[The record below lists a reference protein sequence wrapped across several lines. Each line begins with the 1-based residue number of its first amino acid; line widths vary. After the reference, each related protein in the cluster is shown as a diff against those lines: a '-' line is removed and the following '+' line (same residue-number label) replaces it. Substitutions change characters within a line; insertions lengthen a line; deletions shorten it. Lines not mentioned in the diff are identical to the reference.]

1 MTARR
6 VLDTTANTTRKTSRS
21 YPMWFDVEEADN
33 VRKALAS
40 QKMSTPDWAA
50 AAYARLLRETDQELE
65 SLLHGRKYNS
75 KVGKEMV
82 SMRVRQDTIEDATK
96 LAEKYDASI
105 QTVLS
110 TAFAMHA
117 LAPDLTT
124 ASELIADGQVQ
135 NPE

>member
-1 MTARR
+1 
-6 VLDTTANTTRKTSRS
+6 
-21 YPMWFDVEEADN
+21 MWFDVEEADN

>member
-117 LAPDLTT
+117 LAPDLTA
-124 ASELIADGQVQ
+124 ASEFIGDDQAH

>member
-1 MTARR
+1 MTSRR
-6 VLDTTANTTRKTSRS
+6 VLDTTANTTKKTSRS

-33 VRKALAS
+33 VRKALAL
-40 QKMSTPDWAA
+40 QDMSTPDWAA
-50 AAYARLLRETDQELE
+50 AAYARLIRETDQELD

-117 LAPDLTT
+117 LAPDL
-124 ASELIADGQVQ
+124 ARAADIDPQEPQ
-135 NPE
+135 QDSL

>member
-1 MTARR
+1 MTSRR
-6 VLDTTANTTRKTSRS
+6 VLDTTANTTKKTSRS

-33 VRKALAS
+33 VRKALAL

-50 AAYARLLRETDQELE
+50 AAYARLIRETDQELD

-117 LAPDLTT
+117 LAPDL
-124 ASELIADGQVQ
+124 AKAAEMDPQEPQQEPL
-135 NPE
+135 